1 MAARFGYSTSL
12 ETTVVF
18 ALLVV
23 FVGAADFFGDWACE
37 YFSRSA
43 LIVVLRNDTGMR
55 FTRLSIRDL
64 RSCACSAYWARSFRA
79 RSVTRHGQLPS
90 TIKGYGYVDSQQPR
104 EQDILSN

>member
-1 MAARFGYSTSL
+1 MSL

-18 ALLVV
+18 ALLVD
-23 FVGAADFFGDWACE
+23 FAGAADFFGDWAACE

-43 LIVVLRNDTGMR
+43 PIVVLRNDTGMR

-79 RSVTRHGQLPS
+79 RSVTRHGQLLS
-90 TIKGYGYVDSQQPR
+90 TKGYG
-104 EQDILSN
+104 